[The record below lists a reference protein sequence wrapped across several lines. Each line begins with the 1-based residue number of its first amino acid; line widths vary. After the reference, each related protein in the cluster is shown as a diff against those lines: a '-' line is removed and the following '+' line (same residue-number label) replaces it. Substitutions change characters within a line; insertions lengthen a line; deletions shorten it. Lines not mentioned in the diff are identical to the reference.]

1 MKVGFDVRVSALCL
15 LLAPTVSSTGAAET
29 VADTK
34 FSVNRG
40 FYVIPFRVKISSV
53 TPDAEIRYTTDG
65 SEPALN
71 HGSGGPSPQ
80 LVEVTTT
87 TVLRAKAFREGLE
100 PTNVDTQTYLFTN
113 HVLEQPD
120 EIPGYPSLV
129 MRTSGSTS
137 ATLDYGMDPEI
148 ARDPAYRERLLDGLE
163 SIPSISLVL
172 PKEHMFGHGGIYY
185 ATDGN
190 GPTHAASVEVL
201 YADEPDASFQVD
213 CGLESHATVAAK
225 RSFKLKFQ
233 SEFGPGKLVTPF
245 FRGSPL
251 NGDSATT
258 VIDRIVLRAGNE
270 RSFAL
275 RGYPHRTTY
284 ARDEW
289 ARDSQIAMT
298 GAGSRGLFVHL
309 YINGLYWGLY
319 NAVERPDAWF
329 TSAYFGG
336 TPDDWAVVNHGG
348 RVSGSLTR
356 WDYLRRVLKS
366 KNMTEAAHFEELEE
380 YLDVTRFADYLIL
393 AFYAGFGDWPFNNWY
408 GANRN
413 REPGPF
419 MFFVWDA
426 EVSWV
431 WNRRRDGARR
441 RPDRPWN
448 IQEHF
453 RSSLDLKGPTM
464 VGIWHAARKNIDFMM
479 LFADRVYEHCF
490 GNGAL
495 SDARSL
501 ARWDVLTDTIAQAV
515 VAESARWGDVN
526 EELGDHVR
534 TAETFDTDVA
544 RVRSMMDGA
553 ASRLI
558 DTLRRE
564 GYYPNIDPPRLEVS
578 RGFLGRQSFSAS
590 NPNDGGV
597 VYYTADGTDPR
608 AAGGAVAASASIGE
622 DKERLRAER
631 DARIKARVLKDGVW
645 SALATATTP
654 LPAS

>member
-1 MKVGFDVRVSALCL
+1 
-15 LLAPTVSSTGAAET
+15 
-29 VADTK
+29 
-34 FSVNRG
+34 
-40 FYVIPFRVKISSV
+40 
-53 TPDAEIRYTTDG
+53 
-65 SEPALN
+65 
-71 HGSGGPSPQ
+71 
-80 LVEVTTT
+80 
-87 TVLRAKAFREGLE
+87 
-100 PTNVDTQTYLFTN
+100 
-113 HVLEQPD
+113 
-120 EIPGYPSLV
+120 
-129 MRTSGSTS
+129 
-137 ATLDYGMDPEI
+137 MDPEI

-213 CGLESHATVAAK
+213 CGLESHATVAVK

-393 AFYAGFGDWPFNNWY
+393 AFYAGFGDWPLNNWY

>member
-201 YADEPDASFQVD
+201 YADEPDASFRVD
-213 CGLESHATVAAK
+213 CGLESHATVAVK

-348 RVSGSLTR
+348 ARVRKPDTLGLPAEGAQKQEHDRSCS
-356 WDYLRRVLKS
+356 LRRARRILGCDAVRRLPDPRVLRR
-366 KNMTEAAHFEELEE
+366 L
-380 YLDVTRFADYLIL
+380 RRL
-393 AFYAGFGDWPFNNWY
+393 ATQQLV
-408 GANRN
+408 R
-413 REPGPF
+413 REPQSRARPVHVFRLG
-419 MFFVWDA
+419 
-426 EVSWV
+426 
-431 WNRRRDGARR
+431 RRSELGVEPSSRR
-441 RPDRPWN
+441 RPAPPRPPRGTSKS
-448 IQEHF
+448 I
-453 RSSLDLKGPTM
+453 
-464 VGIWHAARKNIDFMM
+464 
-479 LFADRVYEHCF
+479 
-490 GNGAL
+490 
-495 SDARSL
+495 
-501 ARWDVLTDTIAQAV
+501 
-515 VAESARWGDVN
+515 SAR
-526 EELGDHVR
+526 
-534 TAETFDTDVA
+534 
-544 RVRSMMDGA
+544 
-553 ASRLI
+553 
-558 DTLRRE
+558 
-564 GYYPNIDPPRLEVS
+564 
-578 RGFLGRQSFSAS
+578 
-590 NPNDGGV
+590 
-597 VYYTADGTDPR
+597 
-608 AAGGAVAASASIGE
+608 ASI
-622 DKERLRAER
+622 
-631 DARIKARVLKDGVW
+631 
-645 SALATATTP
+645 
-654 LPAS
+654 